1 MALGC
6 MCTVAACRESC
17 SCYSARFGVQELCH
31 RRSIRSSVTL
41 LQQLAEFRQDHADGH
56 KPHRLACCNARSLFA
71 VDLHRR
77 NESAPRNTSTGDAY
91 GICLQLLR
99 TDAHEAVKMVGV
111 GRSSV
116 TLRLLRDFAREMLNA
131 FTRVTHYLF
140 KT

>member
-6 MCTVAACRESC
+6 MCTVAACRNHAVATVRGLELRSC
-17 SCYSARFGVQELCH
+17 VIVAQYAHPSH
-31 RRSIRSSVTL
+31 SSSSL
-41 LQQLAEFRQDHADGH
+41 LNSGKTTQTGTSRIAPLAATH
-56 KPHRLACCNARSLFA
+56 A

-91 GICLQLLR
+91 IGLQLLR

-116 TLRLLRDFAREMLNA
+116 TLRLLRDFAREMPNA
-131 FTRVTHYLF
+131 FTRTHYLIN
-140 KT
+140 T